1 MWGSGGEGRMMQGGA
16 SGRTCSRIEISVLTA
31 GVAFIHVAVLPP
43 CREFSCEH
51 GTGLPLLPPILRP

>member
-1 MWGSGGEGRMMQGGA
+1 MMQGGA